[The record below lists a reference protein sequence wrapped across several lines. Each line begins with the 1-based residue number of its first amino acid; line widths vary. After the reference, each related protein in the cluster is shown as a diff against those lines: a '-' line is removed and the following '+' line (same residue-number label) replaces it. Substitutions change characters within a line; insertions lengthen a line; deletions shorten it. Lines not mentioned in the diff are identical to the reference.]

1 MSQKAQGEASAATE
15 STVAADTTKQTSESK
30 QESENSAAPASEKQ
44 AAVGTSSLLD
54 QAAEGDDGDDSD
66 VNEDAEEKTEKKGT
80 VVYLRGKLKKGEDST
95 VIYAGVWASQKE
107 DFADKTKTSK
117 IKYETTLSDEQL
129 RAGDIGDTSWDGY
142 FLVNEGPGEDGKP
155 KYSKVKEEGIE
166 LSVAPSNKGDG
177 YITVKGSGVNAFGG
191 FQMTGVYNIA
201 NRQMTMTKQYEADDS
216 DDDDLEED
224 TRTQEEQLNEVALL
238 LEDAE
243 VDVSELKSGAHLK
256 KRKASS
262 GVAGGVTAP
271 VAKRERRRSAI
282 RAQNQWRDKLEQAA
296 ADGQANGNATS
307 SGSCESQVQALSNQV
322 KACRRGGAA
331 QLMPLL
337 RRLGKFEVTVA
348 ILSST
353 KIGSIINK
361 LGKKHPDVEVKRLAG
376 LLVKKWRAA
385 AAKESS

>member
-1 MSQKAQGEASAATE
+1 MSQKAQGDAAAATE
-15 STVAADTTKQTSESK
+15 ETAVADTSKQTSESP
-30 QESENSAAPASEKQ
+30 STSASEKQ
-44 AAVGTSSLLD
+44 AATGTSSLLD
-54 QAAEGDDGDDSD
+54 QAAEADDDDDSD
-66 VNEDAEEKTEKKGT
+66 ANEEAEEKTEKTGT

-95 VIYAGVWASQKE
+95 VVYVGVWASQKE

-177 YITVKGSGVNAFGG
+177 YVTVKGSGVNAFGG
-191 FQMTGVYNIA
+191 FQMRGVYNIA

-243 VDVSELKSGAHLK
+243 VDVSELKSGAHLR

-262 GVAGGVTAP
+262 GVAGAVAAP
-271 VAKRERRRSAI
+271 MAKRERRRSAI

-296 ADGQANGNATS
+296 ADSQAGGGGGGSGNS
-307 SGSCESQVQALSNQV
+307 SAGSCESQVQDLSKQV
-322 KACRRGGAA
+322 KACRRGDAA